1 MKRRSNLAAIP
12 FFDTFYAVYTLTILA
27 ALFLVGALDGT
38 LQGTLL
44 ALYQLPLAY
53 LAFHNN
59 PIIDLLHSPSPV
71 PDPNDSDDSDDPRF
85 DQRG

>member
-12 FFDTFYAVYTLTILA
+12 FFDTFYAVYTLTILV
-27 ALFLVGALDGT
+27 ALFLIGALDGT

-59 PIIDLLHSPSPV
+59 PIIDLLHSSPPSPD
-71 PDPNDSDDSDDPRF
+71 PDNQDSRP

>member
-12 FFDTFYAVYTLTILA
+12 FFDTFYAVYTLTILV
-27 ALFLVGALDGT
+27 ALFLIGALDGT

-59 PIIDLLHSPSPV
+59 PIIDLLHSS
-71 PDPNDSDDSDDPRF
+71 PDPDDQDSRPN
-85 DQRG
+85 QRG